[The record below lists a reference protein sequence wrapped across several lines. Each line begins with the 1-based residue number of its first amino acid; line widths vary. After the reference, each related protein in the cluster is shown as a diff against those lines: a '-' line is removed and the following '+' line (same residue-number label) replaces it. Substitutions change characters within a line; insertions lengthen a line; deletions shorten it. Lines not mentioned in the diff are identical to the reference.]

1 MGWRNPFR
9 GRMASRRTDSDSDES
24 NVPWVLVIAL
34 LVMGLVLVIMVPLM
48 GVMYLDM
55 QNATN
60 KAIIETRKI
69 KELRLQILLER

>member
-1 MGWRNPFR
+1 
-9 GRMASRRTDSDSDES
+9 MASRRTDSDSDES